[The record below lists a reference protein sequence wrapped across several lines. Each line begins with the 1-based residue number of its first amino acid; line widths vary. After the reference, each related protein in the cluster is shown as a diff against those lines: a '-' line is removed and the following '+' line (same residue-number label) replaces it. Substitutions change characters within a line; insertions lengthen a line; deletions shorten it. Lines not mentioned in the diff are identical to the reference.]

1 MAALW
6 DLPVV
11 FVCEN
16 NHYGMGTS
24 EDRSSKSALYYTRG
38 DYVPGMKADGMDALA
53 VKQAV
58 AYAKE
63 HCVSGKGPFVLELD
77 TYRYH
82 GHSMSDPGSTYRTR
96 DEVSGVRQE
105 RDPVDRIRKLL
116 LEHDIAK
123 DTELKAWEK
132 DIRKQID
139 KAVDFAKASAL
150 PEAGALYEDVLVD
163 AGDITARTVSN
174 DYAPLR

>member
-1 MAALW
+1 M
-6 DLPVV
+6 
-11 FVCEN
+11 
-16 NHYGMGTS
+16 
-24 EDRSSKSALYYTRG
+24 
-38 DYVPGMKADGMDALA
+38 
-53 VKQAV
+53 
-58 AYAKE
+58 
-63 HCVSGKGPFVLELD
+63 
-77 TYRYH
+77 
-82 GHSMSDPGSTYRTR
+82 
-96 DEVSGVRQE
+96 RQE

-174 DYAPLR
+174 DYTPLR

>member
-1 MAALW
+1 MNMAALW

-63 HCVSGKGPFVLELD
+63 HCVSGKGPFVLEMD

-82 GHSMSDPGSTYRTR
+82 GHSMSDPGITYRSR
-96 DEVSGVRQE
+96 DEISGVRKE
-105 RDPVDRIRKLL
+105 RDPIDRVKKII
-116 LEHDIAK
+116 LEHSWATAEEI
-123 DTELKAWEK
+123 KAI
-132 DIRKQID
+132 DVAVRKEVDEAVKQCSID
-139 KAVDFAKASAL
+139 
-150 PEAGALYEDVLVD
+150 PEPPLSDLY
-163 AGDITARTVSN
+163 T
-174 DYAPLR
+174 